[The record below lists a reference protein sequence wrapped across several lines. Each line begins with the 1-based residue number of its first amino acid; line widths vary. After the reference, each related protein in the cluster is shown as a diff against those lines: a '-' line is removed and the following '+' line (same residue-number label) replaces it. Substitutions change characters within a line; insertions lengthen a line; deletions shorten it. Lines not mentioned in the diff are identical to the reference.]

1 MGNINKALEA
11 FWYKQNHRTDDE
23 IIADLNSDIVRTKER
38 SLEPIN
44 SELKVETGNLN
55 QVKQNQQELMISS
68 IILAF
73 AVLFLLAIF
82 FQKIRLKYIN
92 FRPQNI
98 DKKRLNIILLVWSL
112 FHLFLLINSD
122 RILTTRNN
130 YEWRHFWV
138 LADWESQPNY
148 YDLSEFVIYAL
159 IPLLFVFGRRYLKG
173 EKVV

>member
-23 IIADLNSDIVRTKER
+23 IIADLKSDIVRTKER

-55 QVKQNQQELMISS
+55 QVKQNQQELMIST
-68 IILAF
+68 IILAL
-73 AVLFLLAIF
+73 ALLLILAIF
-82 FQKIRLKYIN
+82 FQKIRLKHIS

-112 FHLFLLINSD
+112 FHLILLITSD
-122 RILTTRNN
+122 RILASRNN

-148 YDLSEFVIYAL
+148 YDLSEFVVYAL
-159 IPLLFVFGRRYLKG
+159 FPALFIFGRRYLRGK
-173 EKVV
+173 EIV